1 MINEDEIEVSENSNA
16 EAEGVENSQTETP
29 AEETAQQTVSE
40 ERNVDEKGNPKR
52 TYSKEEQAAY
62 SFRKQLGK
70 QRAKYE
76 DQYSQLQQQNSQ
88 LQQQNS
94 QLQQQYTAVLER
106 LDRLENPEKYAPL
119 NRSQFQDDDSYIDA
133 LVERRF
139 DNMWNQKL
147 YEAQQRY
154 SEQVKQ
160 DQEVQAYK
168 TRQDGNV
175 KKLFKTPEA
184 EQQYRQVIGTAL
196 QNGLG
201 ELIDSDRD
209 VAQYII
215 RSDLGPKILYE
226 FATNPKEVE
235 KMFNEDV
242 TEMDRQFMIRDLE
255 NRLRSEITKP
265 AMPVIGKPGVQAE
278 AKPGSIFDSDDSI
291 LNYLRTH

>member
-52 TYSKEEQAAY
+52 TYSKEEQAAF

-76 DQYSQLQQQNSQ
+76 DQYG
-88 LQQQNS
+88 
-94 QLQQQYTAVLER
+94 QLQQQYNALLER
-106 LDRLENPEKYAPL
+106 LDRLENPDKYAPL
-119 NRSQFQDDDSYIDA
+119 NRGQFQDDDSYIDA
-133 LVERRF
+133 LVQQRF

-154 SEQVKQ
+154 SEQAKQ

-184 EQQYRQVIGTAL
+184 EQQYRQAIGTAL

-209 VAQYII
+209 VAQYIM

-235 KMFNEDV
+235 KMFSEGV

>member
-40 ERNVDEKGNPKR
+40 ETNDVVEKGQPRKA
-52 TYSKEEQAAY
+52 YSKEEQAAY

-76 DQYSQLQQQNSQ
+76 DQYG
-88 LQQQNS
+88 
-94 QLQQQYTAVLER
+94 QLQQQYNALLER
-106 LDRLENPEKYAPL
+106 LDRLENPDKYAPL
-119 NRSQFQDDDSYIDA
+119 NRGQFQDDDSYIDA
-133 LVERRF
+133 LVQQRF

-147 YEAQQRY
+147 QEAQQKY
-154 SEQVKQ
+154 SEQAKQ

-168 TRQDGNV
+168 TRQDDNV

-184 EQQYRQVIGTAL
+184 EQQYRQAIGTAL

-209 VAQYII
+209 VAQYIM

-226 FATNPKEVE
+226 FATNPQEVE
-235 KMFNEDV
+235 KLFNEGV

>member
-1 MINEDEIEVSENSNA
+1 MNEDEIDISESPVT
-16 EAEGVENSQTETP
+16 EAEGTENSQIETP
-29 AEETAQQTVSE
+29 AEESAQQPVSE
-40 ERNVDEKGNPKR
+40 ENSVVEKGQPRK

-76 DQYSQLQQQNSQ
+76 NQYGQLQEQYNQ
-88 LQQQNS
+88 L
-94 QLQQQYTAVLER
+94 LQR
-106 LDRLENPEKYAPL
+106 LDKLENPDKYAPL
-119 NRSQFQDDDSYIDA
+119 NRGQFQDDDSYIDA
-133 LVERRF
+133 LVQQRF

-147 YEAQQRY
+147 QEYQQRY
-154 SEQVKQ
+154 QEQSRQ

-168 TRQDGNV
+168 ARQDDNV

-184 EQQYRQVIGTAL
+184 EKQYKDAVATAL

-201 ELIDSDRD
+201 ELIDSDKD
-209 VAQYII
+209 VAQYIM
-215 RSDLGPKILYE
+215 RSDLGPKIIYE

-235 KMFNEDV
+235 KMFNEGV

-255 NRLRSEITKP
+255 NRLRNEVNKP
-265 AMPVIGKPGVQAE
+265 AVPVIGKPGIGAE
-278 AKPGSIFDSDDSI
+278 TKPGSIFDSDDSI

>member
-1 MINEDEIEVSENSNA
+1 MINEDEIEVSENSNT

-76 DQYSQLQQQNSQ
+76 DQYSQLQQQYNA
-88 LQQQNS
+88 L
-94 QLQQQYTAVLER
+94 LER
-106 LDRLENPEKYAPL
+106 LDRLENPDKYAPL
-119 NRSQFQDDDSYIDA
+119 NRGQFQDDDSYIDA
-133 LVERRF
+133 LVQQRF

-147 YEAQQRY
+147 YEAKQRY
-154 SEQVKQ
+154 SEQAKQ

-184 EQQYRQVIGTAL
+184 EQQYRQAIGTAL

-201 ELIDSDRD
+201 ELIDSDKD
-209 VAQYII
+209 VAQYIM

-235 KMFNEDV
+235 KMFNEGV

>member
-1 MINEDEIEVSENSNA
+1 MINDDEIEVSENSNA

-40 ERNVDEKGNPKR
+40 ETNDVVEKGQPRKA
-52 TYSKEEQAAY
+52 YSKEEQAAY

-76 DQYSQLQQQNSQ
+76 DQYSQLQQQYNA
-88 LQQQNS
+88 L
-94 QLQQQYTAVLER
+94 LER
-106 LDRLENPEKYAPL
+106 LDRLENPDKYAPL
-119 NRSQFQDDDSYIDA
+119 NRGQFQDDDSYIDA
-133 LVERRF
+133 LVQQRF

-147 YEAQQRY
+147 QEAQQKY
-154 SEQVKQ
+154 SEQTKQ

-168 TRQDGNV
+168 TRQEDNV

-184 EQQYRQVIGTAL
+184 EQQYRQAIGTAL

-201 ELIDSDRD
+201 ELIDSDKD
-209 VAQYII
+209 VAQYIM

-226 FATNPKEVE
+226 FATNPQEVE
-235 KMFNEDV
+235 KMFNDGV

>member
-29 AEETAQQTVSE
+29 AEETVQQTVSE

-52 TYSKEEQAAY
+52 TYTKEEQAAY

-76 DQYSQLQQQNSQ
+76 DQYG
-88 LQQQNS
+88 
-94 QLQQQYTAVLER
+94 QLQQQYNALLER

-119 NRSQFQDDDSYIDA
+119 NRGQFQDDDSYIDA
-133 LVERRF
+133 LVQQRF

-147 YEAQQRY
+147 YEAKQRY
-154 SEQVKQ
+154 SEQAKQ

-184 EQQYRQVIGTAL
+184 EQQYRQAIGTAL

-201 ELIDSDRD
+201 ELIDSDKD
-209 VAQYII
+209 VAQYIM

-235 KMFNEDV
+235 KMFSEGV

-291 LNYLRTH
+291 LNFLRTH

>member
-76 DQYSQLQQQNSQ
+76 DQYSQLQQQ
-88 LQQQNS
+88 
-94 QLQQQYTAVLER
+94 YTALLER

-119 NRSQFQDDDSYIDA
+119 NRGQFQDDDSYIDA
-133 LVERRF
+133 LVQQRF

-154 SEQVKQ
+154 SEQAKQ

-184 EQQYRQVIGTAL
+184 EQQYRQAIGTAL

-201 ELIDSDRD
+201 ELIDSDKD
-209 VAQYII
+209 VAQYIM

-235 KMFNEDV
+235 KMFNEGV

>member
-76 DQYSQLQQQNSQ
+76 DQYSQLQQQYNA
-88 LQQQNS
+88 L
-94 QLQQQYTAVLER
+94 LER

-119 NRSQFQDDDSYIDA
+119 NRGQFQDDDSYIDA
-133 LVERRF
+133 LVQQRF

-147 YEAQQRY
+147 YEAKQRY
-154 SEQVKQ
+154 SEQAKQ

-168 TRQDGNV
+168 SRQDGNV

-184 EQQYRQVIGTAL
+184 EQQYRQAIGTAL

-201 ELIDSDRD
+201 ELIDSDKD
-209 VAQYII
+209 VAQYIM

-235 KMFNEDV
+235 KMFNEGV

>member
-1 MINEDEIEVSENSNA
+1 V
-16 EAEGVENSQTETP
+16 V
-29 AEETAQQTVSE
+29 
-40 ERNVDEKGNPKR
+40 EKGQPRKA
-52 TYSKEEQAAY
+52 YSKEEQAAY

-76 DQYSQLQQQNSQ
+76 DQYSQLQQQYNA
-88 LQQQNS
+88 L
-94 QLQQQYTAVLER
+94 LER
-106 LDRLENPEKYAPL
+106 LDRLENPDKYAPL
-119 NRSQFQDDDSYIDA
+119 NRGQFQDDDSYIDA
-133 LVERRF
+133 LVQQRF

-147 YEAQQRY
+147 QEAQQKY
-154 SEQVKQ
+154 SEQTKQ

-168 TRQDGNV
+168 TRQEDNV

-184 EQQYRQVIGTAL
+184 EQQYRQAIGTAL

-201 ELIDSDRD
+201 ELIDSDKD
-209 VAQYII
+209 VAQYIM

-226 FATNPKEVE
+226 FATNPQEVE
-235 KMFNEDV
+235 KMFNDGV

>member
-1 MINEDEIEVSENSNA
+1 MNDEIEVKEEPVV
-16 EAEGVENSQTETP
+16 EAEDTSSTQTEIP

-40 ERNVDEKGNPKR
+40 ESNVDEKGNPKR

-76 DQYSQLQQQNSQ
+76 DQYG
-88 LQQQNS
+88 
-94 QLQQQYTAVLER
+94 QLQQQYNALLER
-106 LDRLENPEKYAPL
+106 LDRLENPDKYAPL
-119 NRSQFQDDDSYIDA
+119 NRGQFQDDDSYIDA
-133 LVERRF
+133 LVQQRF

-147 YEAQQRY
+147 QEAQQKY
-154 SEQVKQ
+154 SEQAKQ

-168 TRQDGNV
+168 ARQDDNV

-184 EQQYRQVIGTAL
+184 EQQYRQAIGTAL

-209 VAQYII
+209 VAQYIM

-226 FATNPKEVE
+226 FATNPQEVE
-235 KMFNEDV
+235 KMFNEGV

>member
-1 MINEDEIEVSENSNA
+1 MNDEIEVKEEPVV
-16 EAEGVENSQTETP
+16 EAEDTSSTQTEIP

-40 ERNVDEKGNPKR
+40 ESNVDEKGNPKR

-76 DQYSQLQQQNSQ
+76 DQYG
-88 LQQQNS
+88 
-94 QLQQQYTAVLER
+94 QLQQQYNALLER
-106 LDRLENPEKYAPL
+106 LDRLENPDKYAPL
-119 NRSQFQDDDSYIDA
+119 NRGQFQDDDSYIDA
-133 LVERRF
+133 LVQQRF

-147 YEAQQRY
+147 QEAQQKY
-154 SEQVKQ
+154 SEQAKQ

-168 TRQDGNV
+168 TRQDDNV

-184 EQQYRQVIGTAL
+184 EQQYRQAIGIAL

-209 VAQYII
+209 VAQYIM

-226 FATNPKEVE
+226 FATNPQEVE
-235 KMFNEDV
+235 KMFNENV

>member
-29 AEETAQQTVSE
+29 AEETVQQTVSE

-76 DQYSQLQQQNSQ
+76 DQYSQLQQQYNA
-88 LQQQNS
+88 L
-94 QLQQQYTAVLER
+94 LER
-106 LDRLENPEKYAPL
+106 LDRLENPDKYAPL
-119 NRSQFQDDDSYIDA
+119 NRGQFQDDDSYIDA
-133 LVERRF
+133 LVQQRF

-154 SEQVKQ
+154 SEQAKQ

-184 EQQYRQVIGTAL
+184 EQQYRQAIGTAL

-201 ELIDSDRD
+201 ELIDSDKD
-209 VAQYII
+209 VAQYIM

-226 FATNPKEVE
+226 FATHPEEVE

>member
-1 MINEDEIEVSENSNA
+1 MNDEIEVKEEPVV
-16 EAEGVENSQTETP
+16 EAEDTSSTQTEIP

-40 ERNVDEKGNPKR
+40 ESNVDEKGNPKR

-76 DQYSQLQQQNSQ
+76 DQYG
-88 LQQQNS
+88 
-94 QLQQQYTAVLER
+94 QLQQQYNALLER
-106 LDRLENPEKYAPL
+106 LDRLENPDKYAPL
-119 NRSQFQDDDSYIDA
+119 NRGQFKDDDSYIDA
-133 LVERRF
+133 LVQQRF

-147 YEAQQRY
+147 QEAQQKY
-154 SEQVKQ
+154 SEQAKQ

-168 TRQDGNV
+168 ARQDDNV

-184 EQQYRQVIGTAL
+184 EQQYRQAIGTAL

-209 VAQYII
+209 VAQYIM

-226 FATNPKEVE
+226 FATNPQEVE
-235 KMFNEDV
+235 KMFNEGV

>member
-29 AEETAQQTVSE
+29 AEETVQQTVSE
-40 ERNVDEKGNPKR
+40 GRNVDEKGNPKR

-76 DQYSQLQQQNSQ
+76 DQYSQLQQQYNA
-88 LQQQNS
+88 L
-94 QLQQQYTAVLER
+94 LER
-106 LDRLENPEKYAPL
+106 LDRLENPDKYAPL
-119 NRSQFQDDDSYIDA
+119 NRGQFQDDDSYIDA
-133 LVERRF
+133 LVQQRF

-154 SEQVKQ
+154 SEQAKQ

-184 EQQYRQVIGTAL
+184 EQQYRQTIGTAL

-209 VAQYII
+209 VAQYIM

-235 KMFNEDV
+235 KMFSEGV